1 MGLDVPLVDRD
12 LSWLSFNYRVLEEAG
27 DSSVPLFERIKF
39 LAIYSSN
46 LDEFFRVRVAAL
58 QVFGLDSDA
67 ERNEMLEEIYRQ
79 VQIQQEHFGHIF
91 SKQII
96 PALRDE
102 GIRLNLGGDIP
113 SAWAN
118 DLRRYFMDQVVHLLH
133 PTLLKRSMVRPFLS
147 NGSIHLLVELH
158 SRRPLRNPHSVRKPK
173 YALLGIPDSLPR
185 FFQRS
190 DGHGGFDVVFLDD
203 VLRSNLGLLF
213 SGYTVVHVHSIK
225 VSRSADLGI
234 EDEFEG
240 NLVDKIRSSL
250 SKRKE
255 GVPSRFLYDEEM
267 PEPMLNFLIR
277 YFRLENGEP
286 IPGGRYHRFSDFFG
300 FPNPFSPRLERPFP
314 QPLSIPAL
322 DAFSTMFEAIKHR
335 DWLLHFPYQS
345 YDYVVE
351 FFNQAAF
358 DPKVIEIKA
367 TQYRVA
373 PNSAIV
379 QALINAARNGKRVTV
394 FVEVKARFDEELNL
408 ISAQKMEQ
416 AGVRIIYSHPGLKV
430 HAKMCLVTRKSR
442 NRKRLRRYAYV
453 ATGNFNEKT
462 ARIYSDQ
469 GYFTSSP
476 EVCAELEHLFKE
488 LHKPTGLWPFK
499 HILVARYNLV
509 EELKRHIDNEILC
522 AKKGQPAG
530 IYVKMNNLE
539 EEGMIRHL
547 QEAAAAGVRVRVMVR
562 SICRLIPNGI
572 EVRRI
577 VDKYLEHARIFSFFN
592 GAEPRI
598 FMGSADWMGR
608 NLFNRIELVIE
619 VRDLQWKEELLEVM
633 EIQWKDNLSARRL
646 LPDLKSER
654 IPIVGEAIRAQTAIY
669 DFLRDSRAESENLA

>member
-1 MGLDVPLVDRD
+1 MGVESPLFDRD
-12 LSWLSFNYRVLEEAG
+12 LSWLSFNRRVLEEAS
-27 DSSVPLFERIKF
+27 DTTVPLFERIKF

-46 LDEFFRVRVAAL
+46 LDEFFRVRVALL
-58 QVFGLDSDA
+58 QSMSMDSD
-67 ERNEMLEEIYRQ
+67 ETEKSVLEEIYSQ
-79 VQIQQEHFGHIF
+79 VQIQQEQFGQIF
-91 SKQII
+91 LNQII
-96 PALRDE
+96 PALHVE
-102 GIRLNLGGDIP
+102 GIRLNLKGDFP
-113 SAWAN
+113 SAWGA
-118 DLRRYFMDQVVHLLH
+118 DLRHYFMDKVVHLLH
-133 PTLLKRSMVRPFLS
+133 PTLLKKSMVRPFLS
-147 NGSIHLLVELH
+147 NGSLHLLVELH
-158 SRRPLRNPHSVRKPK
+158 SRRPLKNPNSARKPK
-173 YALLGIPDSLPR
+173 FALVGIPDALPR

-190 DGHGGFDVVFLDD
+190 DGQGGYDVVFLDD
-203 VLRSNLGLLF
+203 VIRVNLGLLF
-213 SGYTVVHVHSIK
+213 SGYSIVNVHSFK

-240 NLVDKIRSSL
+240 NLVEKIRSSL

-255 GVPSRFLYDEEM
+255 GIPSRFLYDEAM
-267 PEPMLNFLIR
+267 PEHMLGFLIR
-277 YFRLENGEP
+277 YFKLENGEP
-286 IPGGRYHRFSDFFG
+286 IAGGRYHRFSDFFE
-300 FPNPFSPRLERPFP
+300 FPNPYRPALERPFP

-322 DAFSTMFEAIKHR
+322 DSYSTMFEAIKHR

-358 DPKVIEIKA
+358 DPKVVEIKA

-408 ISAQKMEQ
+408 ISAQRMEQ

-442 NRKRLRRYAYV
+442 NRKRLRNYAYV

-469 GYFTSSP
+469 GYFTSDP
-476 EVCAELEHLFKE
+476 EVCSELEHLFRE

-509 EELKRHIDNEILC
+509 EDLKRQIDNEISM
-522 AKKGQPAG
+522 AKKGLPAE
-530 IYVKMNNLE
+530 IYIKMNNLE
-539 EEGMIRHL
+539 EEGMIRCL
-547 QEAAAAGVRVRVMVR
+547 QAAAEAGVRVRVMVR

-577 VDKYLEHARIFSFFN
+577 VDKYLEHARIFCFLN
-592 GAEPRI
+592 GGKNRI
-598 FMGSADWMGR
+598 FMGSADWMSR

-619 VRDLQWKEELLEVM
+619 VRDAQWKEELMEVM
-633 EIQWKDNLSARRL
+633 EIQWRDNLSARRL
-646 LPDLKSER
+646 KSDLSSER
-654 IPIVGEAIRAQTAIY
+654 IPLNGAAIRAQTAIY
-669 DFLRDSRAESENLA
+669 DFLKESSHLA